1 MNRILPSLFTTL
13 EQRNPLTKLN
23 NIKGFYFSLSMMGLI
38 FGFVCFYISM
48 YPMLLPRTWWLQ
60 AIGSGISGSIGYAVG
75 KMLATC
81 VDWAYF
87 CFHQPKMRLRHRI
100 QQQIFAVLLGFAVI
114 LAIYRWYIVK
124 QISMLMDMP
133 IENLALTLL
142 SLLGGLL
149 IWLALLLLARGLVLL
164 AERIVHLLVPN
175 LPIPIQFLTWIAVSV
190 LMLSA
195 IWEVSRNY
203 IWQPTL
209 QKISQSALQLHQ
221 TQPKQLQAPQS
232 PFKSGFVATAS
243 AKPAQSWQQ
252 LGHYG
257 QRFVSFGL
265 SADEIQQVTGRPAKE
280 PIRVFVGLDNHEP
293 SAALL
298 SEIVQVALQELD
310 RTQAW
315 QRQYLVI
322 HGATGRGWVEE
333 YSSLAVEYLTDGD
346 VASVA
351 VQYSYLPS
359 QVSFL
364 LDREASKQINRQLIQ
379 AIEQRLAKLDPEQ
392 RPKLML
398 AGESLGAFATQSA
411 FQGEADLIQRIDGAV
426 WVGTPRLS
434 QLWETLVQQRQTPST
449 EVQPIIQAGRHIRF
463 MDRPEALYQPS
474 HTGTLQKEWLFPR
487 IVFVQYAS
495 DPIVWWSPK
504 MLWQRPDWLTEQ
516 KGHDVVK
523 LPTWLPVISLLEL
536 TLDMPASNRTPAG
549 HGHIYRYDTV
559 YAWQAVL
566 NRPDAPMTKIIQAMD
581 QRVAEKLPEKSD

>member
-1 MNRILPSLFTTL
+1 MHRNLSRLFTTL
-13 EQRNPLTKLN
+13 EQRDPLTKQN
-23 NIKGFYFSLSMMGLI
+23 NLRGFYYSLSMMGLI
-38 FGFVCFYISM
+38 VGFACFYISM

-75 KMLATC
+75 KVLATLW
-81 VDWAYF
+81 DWGLICCKKA
-87 CFHQPKMRLRHRI
+87 QMRLLHRL
-100 QQQIFAVLLGFAVI
+100 QQLLLGVLFGIAIV
-114 LAIYRWYIVK
+114 LAIYRWHIVR
-124 QISMLMDMP
+124 QISALMDMP
-133 IENLALTLL
+133 SESLALTLL
-142 SLLGGLL
+142 SLLGGML
-149 IWLALLLLARGLVLL
+149 IWLLILMLARSLVLL
-164 AERIVHLLVPN
+164 AERIVHWIVPTLSIPIRLLV
-175 LPIPIQFLTWIAVSV
+175 WVAVSG

-209 QKISQSALQLHQ
+209 QKISQSALKLNQ
-221 TQPKQLQAPQS
+221 TEPKQLQAPQS
-232 PFKSGFVATAS
+232 PFKSGFVAS
-243 AKPAQSWQQ
+243 GEAKPAQSWQQ

-257 QRFVSFGL
+257 QRFVSFGV
-265 SADEIQQVTGRPAKE
+265 SADEIQAVTGRVAKE
-280 PIRVFVGLDNHEP
+280 PIRVFVGLDNQELTP
-293 SAALL
+293 DLL
-298 SEIVQVALQELD
+298 EHIVQVALQELD

-364 LDREASKQINRQLIQ
+364 LDRDASKQINRQLIQ
-379 AIEQRLAKLDPEQ
+379 AIEQRLMQLPQAQ

-411 FQGEADLIQRIDGAV
+411 FQNEQDLLKRIDGAV

-434 QLWETLVQQRQTPST
+434 QLWETLIQQRQAPSR
-449 EVQPIIQAGRHIRF
+449 EVLPIINAGRHIRF
-463 MDRPEALYQPS
+463 MDRPESLSQATPVEL
-474 HTGTLQKEWLFPR
+474 LAKEWQFPR

-504 MLWQRPDWLTEQ
+504 MLWQRPDWMIEP

-566 NRPDAPMTKIIQAMD
+566 DRHDAPIKKMIQAMD